1 MIYVLLNESG
11 IGLNTIPGIVPLCN
25 VYVKNDGNSEI
36 LLTKTAEDIPSSF
49 EQLNGL
55 FTYISQ
61 TRSILDSKGNEVDL
75 VALVN

>member
-11 IGLNTIPGIVPLCN
+11 MGLNTIPGIVPLCN

-36 LLTKTAEDIPSSF
+36 LLTKTAEDIPSSSSF
-49 EQLNGL
+49 EQLDGL

-61 TRSILDSKGNEVDL
+61 TRSILDSKG
-75 VALVN
+75 